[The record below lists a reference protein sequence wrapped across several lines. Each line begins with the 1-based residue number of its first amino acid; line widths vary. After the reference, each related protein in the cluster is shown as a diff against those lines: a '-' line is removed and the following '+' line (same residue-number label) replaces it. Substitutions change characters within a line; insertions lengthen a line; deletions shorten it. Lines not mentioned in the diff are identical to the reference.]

1 MRLPVIRGVI
11 DRRILVNYRVD
22 PHALAAIL
30 PTPFRPQVVHGFGM
44 AGICLIRLR
53 EVRPQGFPRWLGLA
67 SENAAH
73 RVAVEWDDGDRLHS
87 GVYVARRD
95 TSSRL
100 NTLAGG
106 RIFPGLHHHSTFRVR
121 ESDTSFD
128 VALDSDDGGASMHVV
143 ATLADAWPSES
154 VFKSLAEASSFFE
167 AGAVGY
173 SPTAEAGR
181 FQGLELRC
189 RSWKAQPLV
198 IESVRSSLFD
208 DGTVF
213 PRGSTEL
220 DCGLL
225 MRRIEHE
232 WQGHDDLR
240 CGQCIRSTTGELVG
254 ATVMRGS

>member
-30 PTPFRPQVVHGFGM
+30 PTPFRPQVVRGFGM

-67 SENAAH
+67 SENVAH
-73 RVAVEWDDGDRLHS
+73 RVAVEWDDGDQLHS

-100 NTLAGG
+100 NALAGG

-128 VALDSDDGGASMHVV
+128 VALDSDDG
-143 ATLADAWPSES
+143 
-154 VFKSLAEASSFFE
+154 
-167 AGAVGY
+167 
-173 SPTAEAGR
+173 
-181 FQGLELRC
+181 
-189 RSWKAQPLV
+189 
-198 IESVRSSLFD
+198 
-208 DGTVF
+208 
-213 PRGSTEL
+213 
-220 DCGLL
+220 
-225 MRRIEHE
+225 
-232 WQGHDDLR
+232 
-240 CGQCIRSTTGELVG
+240 
-254 ATVMRGS
+254 